1 MSIFQIF
8 STPGWA
14 NLVKSSQVSKWLPSR
29 TEMRWQRRPV
39 LAARISARYVR
50 HFDASNARLT
60 GPDPNAGGN
69 AGAMARMVAVLML
82 ALPGNT
88 AQAQSASD
96 FRLPEPTPSS
106 ATRAPGPVD
115 PENPGASTPRP
126 AADAIPARTAS
137 PRAVPLARATT
148 PPVIRPGTPATRPTP
163 QATPRAAINA
173 APRGPILAVPGETLT
188 TAPLITA
195 PTATPSSPVP
205 SLSPLISTAAPVPAI
220 GGSAWWWPWLAA
232 GSAAL
237 AALFA
242 LLWWRRRRTT
252 GDAVTRF
259 EMPVVTARQPVPVPP
274 EPMAETQ
281 PAIAPI
287 PSGLVLSLQATRLS
301 ASLLATTLSYRLTL
315 TNHGTDSL
323 AGLAIEGDMVSAHAS
338 LPPEQQM
345 AQTGQALEL
354 RHALATLA
362 AGETAEF
369 SGDIRL
375 ALAAITPI
383 RAGEQAYFVPLARFR
398 VEAGAAGGSAVVIA
412 RTFVIGDVPDG
423 PQTTLKPFRLDL
435 GPRTYSRVSQ
445 REVD

>member
-1 MSIFQIF
+1 MMNMRGKFGAMVRI
-8 STPGWA
+8 
-14 NLVKSSQVSKWLPSR
+14 VS
-29 TEMRWQRRPV
+29 V
-39 LAARISARYVR
+39 LTLA
-50 HFDASNARLT
+50 LL
-60 GPDPNAGGN
+60 GN
-69 AGAMARMVAVLML
+69 A
-82 ALPGNT
+82 

-106 ATRAPGPVD
+106 TTRAPGPVD

-126 AADAIPARTAS
+126 AADTIPARTAS
-137 PRAVPLARATT
+137 PRAVPPARATT
-148 PPVIRPGTPATRPTP
+148 TPVIRPGTPATRSGPRVTS
-163 QATPRAAINA
+163 RAAISA
-173 APRGPILAVPGETLT
+173 APRGPIQVVPGENASPLT

-195 PTATPSSPVP
+195 PTATPSNPVP
-205 SLSPLISTAAPVPAI
+205 SLPPLISIAAPVPVV
-220 GGSAWWWPWLAA
+220 GRSAWWWPWLAA
-232 GSAAL
+232 GSTAL

-242 LLWWRRRRTT
+242 LLWWRRGGAA
-252 GDAVTRF
+252 GDAVTQF
-259 EMPVVTARQPVPVPP
+259 EMPVVTARQPIPVPP
-274 EPMAETQ
+274 ELMAETQ

-287 PSGLVLSLQATRLS
+287 PSCLVLTLQATRLS

-315 TNHGTDSL
+315 TNRGTDSL

-338 LPPEQQM
+338 LLPEQQM
-345 AQTGQALEL
+345 AQAGQTMEL

-383 RAGEQAYFVPLARFR
+383 RAGEQAYFVPLAKFR

-435 GPRTYSRVSQ
+435 GPRTYSRISQ
-445 REVD
+445 REVN